1 MIIKKFQA
9 TTENE
14 AIILAKEELGPE
26 AIVMNVKTIKP
37 RGIFRLFRK
46 NKIELTAAIDDNVPD
61 KQVIPTIST
70 GLNSNKQGH
79 ESYRFGNAF
88 ANTKEDYS
96 EETQN
101 AIEEKINNI
110 AKLLEQQMKA
120 SNVETKQVVREDNSE
135 VKDSNET
142 NDKSDK
148 SDVPSSISEEK
159 KSKVIDLIYNQLTE
173 NEVSDKYINAIL
185 DELDYKD
192 NNQQLDNILASIYQK
207 IVLKLGEIKP
217 LTPPAKD
224 KKPKIVFFVGNTGVG
239 KTTTMAKLASVFNL
253 EEKMKIA
260 MLSVDTY
267 RIAAIEQIKTYA
279 NILNTPMKVVY
290 TPEEMKQY
298 INDFSDCDLIF
309 VDTAGR
315 SHNNNEQ
322 KNDLSKIIECV
333 EGYEKEIF
341 LVVSA
346 TTKYTDLINIA
357 KSYGEMFDYKII
369 FTKLD
374 ETRGLGNIL
383 NLKLD
388 TNKPLSYVTW
398 GQNVPDDMGLLN
410 PQIIAKQLLGGTK

>member
-14 AIILAKEELGPE
+14 AIIMAREELGPE

-37 RGIFRLFRK
+37 KGIFRLFRK
-46 NKIELTAAIDDNVPD
+46 TKVELTAAIDDNVTDRLFQPTNSPGADSD
-61 KQVIPTIST
+61 KQ
-70 GLNSNKQGH
+70 KQ
-79 ESYRFGNAF
+79 ESYHFGNAF
-88 ANTKEDYS
+88 ANVKEDYS

-110 AKLLEQQMKA
+110 AKLLEQQMKS
-120 SNVETKQVVREDNSE
+120 SNSETKQVVIEDNNI
-135 VKDSNET
+135 KNE
-142 NDKSDK
+142 KSDK
-148 SDVPSSISEEK
+148 DDTVSSISEEK
-159 KSKVIDLIYNQLTE
+159 KNKVIDLIYNQLTE
-173 NEVSDKYINAIL
+173 NEVADKYINAIL

-192 NNQQLDNILASIYQK
+192 TDQQLDNILASIYQK

-217 LTPPAKD
+217 LIPPAKD

-315 SHNNNEQ
+315 SHKNQEQ
-322 KNDLSKIIECV
+322 KNDLNKIIECV
-333 EGYEKEIF
+333 DGYEKEIF

-346 TTKYTDLINIA
+346 TTKYTDLKNIA

-388 TNKPLSYVTW
+388 TNKSLSYVTW

-410 PQIIAKQLLGGTK
+410 PQIIAKQLLGGTE

>member
-1 MIIKKFQA
+1 M
-9 TTENE
+9 
-14 AIILAKEELGPE
+14 
-26 AIVMNVKTIKP
+26 
-37 RGIFRLFRK
+37 
-46 NKIELTAAIDDNVPD
+46 
-61 KQVIPTIST
+61 
-70 GLNSNKQGH
+70 
-79 ESYRFGNAF
+79 
-88 ANTKEDYS
+88 
-96 EETQN
+96 
-101 AIEEKINNI
+101 
-110 AKLLEQQMKA
+110 
-120 SNVETKQVVREDNSE
+120 
-135 VKDSNET
+135 
-142 NDKSDK
+142 
-148 SDVPSSISEEK
+148 
-159 KSKVIDLIYNQLTE
+159 
-173 NEVSDKYINAIL
+173 
-185 DELDYKD
+185 
-192 NNQQLDNILASIYQK
+192 
-207 IVLKLGEIKP
+207 
-217 LTPPAKD
+217 
-224 KKPKIVFFVGNTGVG
+224 FFVGNTGVG